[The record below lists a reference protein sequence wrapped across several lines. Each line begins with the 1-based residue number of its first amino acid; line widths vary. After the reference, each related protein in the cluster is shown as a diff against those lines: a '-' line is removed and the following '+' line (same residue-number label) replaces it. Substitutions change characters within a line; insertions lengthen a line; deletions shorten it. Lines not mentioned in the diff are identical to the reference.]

1 MQEVRVT
8 FWIDVEDLFEYALV
22 NRRPSGIQRLSYE
35 LYRALLAERPG
46 EVAFCRHDRIRDTM
60 RAVPWSD
67 VETLFK
73 VLSHAEGPPTA
84 SGVPA
89 GARPPGQS
97 GAVRRLASR
106 LPADIRLPLG
116 EAVRSQSSALRA
128 GLRAGRG
135 TLAALRRILRPAA
148 GRPPDQAVAEGGDLK
163 ALARPGDTLLILGSP
178 WFRTDYG
185 ALLQRVKQASGVSVA
200 LLVYDLIPVARPEFC
215 DPGLVRTFTAWMAST
230 LPVVDRFFA
239 ISRASAADLERL
251 APQLGFSL
259 PGPAI
264 ALPIGSGFGQEQAGA
279 PGLTPRVAALPPGYA
294 LFVSTIEARKNHLMA
309 FRAWRRLLDTMP
321 AEEVPSLVFAGRVG
335 WMVADL
341 MQQLENCG
349 WLAGKVVLVEDP
361 SDTELAA
368 LYAGCRFT
376 LFPSHYEGWGLPV
389 TESLA
394 FGKVCIA
401 SSSTSIPEAGGP
413 FCLYHDPD
421 DVPEAVA
428 LLRRVMSSPE
438 KIAALEAR
446 IGREFQPVS
455 WSATARALLAG
466 LEPAAGTR
474 A

>member
-1 MQEVRVT
+1 MT

-35 LYRALLAERPG
+35 LYRALVAERPG
-46 EVAFCRHDRIRDTM
+46 EIAFCRHDRIRDTL

-67 VETLFK
+67 IEALFTA
-73 VLSHAEGPPTA
+73 LSHAEGPGPSTGA
-84 SGVPA
+84 QP
-89 GARPPGQS
+89 GARGPGRS

-106 LPADIRLPLG
+106 LPADIRVPLG

-128 GLRAGRG
+128 GLRAGG
-135 TLAALRRILRPAA
+135 GALAALRRLLRPASP
-148 GRPPDQAVAEGGDLK
+148 RPADQAIAEGGDLK

-185 ALLQRVKQASGVSVA
+185 ELLGRVKEATGVSVA
-200 LLVYDLIPVARPEFC
+200 LLVYDLIPIARPEFC
-215 DPGLVRTFTAWMAST
+215 DAGLVRTFTAWMEST

-239 ISRASAADLERL
+239 ISRASAGDLERL
-251 APQLGFSL
+251 APGMGVCL
-259 PGPAI
+259 PGPVV
-264 ALPIGSGFGQEQAGA
+264 ALPIGSGFGQGPAA
-279 PGLTPRVAALPPGYA
+279 ASGLPPRLAALPPGYV
-294 LFVSTIEARKNHLMA
+294 LFVSTIEARKNHLLA
-309 FRAWRRLLDTMP
+309 FRAWRRLLDLMP
-321 AEEVPSLVFAGRVG
+321 ADQVPPLVFAGRVG

-341 MQQLENCG
+341 MQQLDNCD

-394 FGKVCIA
+394 FGKVCVA

-413 FCLYHDPD
+413 FCLYHDPE

-428 LLRRVMSSPE
+428 LLHRI
-438 KIAALEAR
+438 IADPGEVTALEAR
-446 IGREFQPVS
+446 IGAEFQPVP

-466 LEPAAGTR
+466 LEPAAG
-474 A
+474 

>member
-1 MQEVRVT
+1 MT

-46 EVAFCRHDRIRDTM
+46 QIAFCRHDRIRDTM
-60 RAVPWSD
+60 RAVPWSE
-67 VETLFK
+67 VEALFR
-73 VLSHAEGPPTA
+73 VLSHAEGPNP
-84 SGVPA
+84 SGGVPA
-89 GARPPGQS
+89 AARPPGRS

-116 EAVRSQSSALRA
+116 EAVRSQGSALRA
-128 GLRAGRG
+128 GLRAGG
-135 TLAALRRILRPAA
+135 GALAALRRILRPAA
-148 GRPPDQAVAEGGDLK
+148 TRLPDQAVAEGGDLK

-185 ALLQRVKQASGVSVA
+185 ALLGRMKAASGISVA

-215 DPGLVRTFTAWMAST
+215 DPGLVRTFRAWMEST
-230 LPVVDRFFA
+230 LPAVDRFFA

-251 APQLGFSL
+251 APCLGFRL
-259 PGPAI
+259 PGPVM
-264 ALPIGSGFGQEQAGA
+264 ALPVGSGFGQEQAGGSG
-279 PGLTPRVAALPPGYA
+279 PTPPRVAALPPGYA
-294 LFVSTIEARKNHLMA
+294 LLVSTVEARKNHLMA

-321 AEEVPSLVFAGRVG
+321 EEEVPTLVFAGRVG

-401 SSSTSIPEAGGP
+401 SSATSIPEAGGP

-428 LLRRVMSSPE
+428 LLRRAISRPE
-438 KIAALEAR
+438 EIAGLEAR
-446 IGREFQPVS
+446 IGREFQPVP

-466 LEPAAGTR
+466 IEPATSA
-474 A
+474 AA